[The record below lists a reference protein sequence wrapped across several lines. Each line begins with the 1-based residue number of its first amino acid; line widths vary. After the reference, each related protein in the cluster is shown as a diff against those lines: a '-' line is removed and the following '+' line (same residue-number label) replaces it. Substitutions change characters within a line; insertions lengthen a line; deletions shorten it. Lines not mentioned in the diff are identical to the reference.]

1 MFAVKKFHFY
11 FHFFSS
17 AQLKADQH
25 SSMMPSARAKFE
37 ADFKLQKKFWKQL
50 SKTAND
56 SEFTIRVE
64 EHLKGNKVMMEKKRK
79 LPKEFE
85 TMFKKEKSFW
95 SDANNSLNEE
105 EFSAMIE
112 DGLAKEKLAV
122 EKLEL
127 AKYKKPKVA
136 DKFQCATCNL
146 VFNKK
151 DTLKTHFLVHSKS
164 KDALEWGCNFCKK
177 CFKSAARLKLHM
189 DLVHTV
195 TAPIQCRVCGK
206 TFCKV
211 ASSPH
216 CRIKIPS

>member
-1 MFAVKKFHFY
+1 M
-11 FHFFSS
+11 SGS
-17 AQLKADQH
+17 
-25 SSMMPSARAKFE
+25 RAKFE

-56 SEFTIRVE
+56 SEFTVRVE
-64 EHLKGNKVMMEKKRK
+64 EHLKGNKVVMEKKRK

-85 TMFKKEKSFW
+85 AMFKKEKSFW

-112 DGLAKEKLAV
+112 DGLAKEQLAA

-127 AKYKKPKVA
+127 AKYKKPKVV

-206 TFCKV
+206 TFIKV
-211 ASSPH
+211 SS
-216 CRIKIPS
+216 SSTS

>member
-1 MFAVKKFHFY
+1 MKTDFDKSK
-11 FHFFSS
+11 
-17 AQLKADQH
+17 
-25 SSMMPSARAKFE
+25 MPAGIRAKFE

-56 SEFTIRVE
+56 SEFNVRVE

-85 TMFKKEKSFW
+85 AMFKKEKSFW
-95 SDANNSLNEE
+95 SDANNSLSEE

-112 DGLAKEKLAV
+112 DGLAKEKLTT

-127 AKYKKPKVA
+127 AKYKKPKVV

-146 VFNKK
+146 VFSKK
-151 DTLKTHFLVHSKS
+151 ETLKTHFLVHSKS
-164 KDALEWGCNFCKK
+164 TESMEWGCNFCKK

-206 TFCKV
+206 TFIKV
-211 ASSPH
+211 SLNIHDACFNFPLTSW
-216 CRIKIPS
+216 